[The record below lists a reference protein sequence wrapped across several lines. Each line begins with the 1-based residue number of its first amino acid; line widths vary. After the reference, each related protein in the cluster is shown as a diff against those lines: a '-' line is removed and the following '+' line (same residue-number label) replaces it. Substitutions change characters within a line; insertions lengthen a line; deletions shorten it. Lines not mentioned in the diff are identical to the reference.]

1 MLPNRQGPS
10 EFGGQLKKVKI
21 PPIKLNRKGRIGVTF
36 LTKTEDCIIF
46 VCMN

>member
-21 PPIKLNRKGRIGVTF
+21 PPIKLNRKGRIGVNF